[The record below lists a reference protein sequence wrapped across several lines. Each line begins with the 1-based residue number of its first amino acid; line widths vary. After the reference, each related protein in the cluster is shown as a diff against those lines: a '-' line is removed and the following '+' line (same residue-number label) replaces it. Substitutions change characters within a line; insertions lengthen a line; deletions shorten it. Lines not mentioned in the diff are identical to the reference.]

1 MKKLLTV
8 AAFALFVSF
17 GLSAQVKNY
26 VGIVREKHLPS
37 VDEFLDDLAASLKKR
52 GYSSYADYIKAYR
65 EGGFGSGFVYV
76 DKDGKNYV
84 VTNRHVVSQ
93 AASASIEFEND
104 DGSTTKFEDLTVLIT
119 DDDIDLAI
127 LSFAEGKNPF
137 KTGLPLNTTKLTDG
151 QDVVSAGFPGLGG
164 EPVWQFGKG
173 SVTNS
178 SARIRDLIDPSIS
191 TVIQHSAQIGSG
203 NSGGPLL
210 IASKAAPDGYEVV
223 GINTWKAVGRDATNF
238 SLPAA
243 LALRLIEKSKNPDS
257 DDVMKNNRVE
267 KLKLVLSDSALDYT
281 DLVKFVSYDLAAKE
295 GEDCL
300 DDILRHASTKV
311 INRVASEFAYN
322 PIEGLRYAVAYDIY
336 GEFSGDK
343 ATDENLSKIVWQ
355 KEHGLYRISSTG
367 EKKNKKKSSSGGSKK
382 GKESSSGFPAVEF
395 NGLQRPYFL
404 SIEGGPLLYKKDVEE
419 QLLDNAIEIG
429 INLCPLRNGIF
440 GVGVELEHG
449 KAMGLQYNAI
459 GVNPTLRFPLNFNV
473 FCITPRAGAGLKLAV
488 LEDPKLLGYFC
499 ELGIE
504 TSFNFGIPIIRPGLV
519 VTYRAVLDSI
529 TTSET
534 YIMNESVKGSGL
546 VIKLILGFSFD

>member
-137 KTGLPLNTTKLTDG
+137 KTGLSLNTTKLTDG

-173 SVTNS
+173 SITNS
-178 SARIRDLIDPSIS
+178 SARIKDLIDPSIS

-267 KLKLVLSDSALDYT
+267 KLKSVLSDSALDYT

-300 DDILRHASTKV
+300 DEVLRHASTKV

-367 EKKNKKKSSSGGSKK
+367 EKKNKKKSLSGGSKK

-440 GVGVELEHG
+440 GFGVELEHG
-449 KAMGLQYNAI
+449 KVMGLQYNAI

-504 TSFNFGIPIIRPGLV
+504 TSFNFGIPIIRPGVV
-519 VTYRAVLDSI
+519 VTYRAVLNSV

-546 VIKLILGFSFD
+546 VIKFILGFSFD